1 MTPAEIIYHR
11 RVRLLSLA
19 DELGNV
25 SAACRQMGISRTR
38 YYEWRGIV
46 ARYGPDALMPKE
58 RRTPQLPNATPAHI
72 VEDLLTL
79 AVVEPTLGCRQY
91 ADRLG
96 ERGYRIGKTT
106 VQKLL
111 VDHGLG
117 RRAQRVARAAAI
129 TAATTGLTTE
139 AGRDAEPFGF
149 CHYSPA
155 PGHLVAADSFYIG
168 NLKGV
173 GKVYQLTAIDVATR
187 WAIILIVI
195 GPVTA
200 GHTIRFVDHVIKTFR
215 RLGVDV
221 RAVLTDNGPE
231 WIAGGFRAHLATR
244 GLPII
249 ASRPAHRTTTRC
261 ANDSRAPHSRNA
273 GDPRST
279 VAASAPSA
287 NCKPKPTPGC
297 CATTT
302 DAATTATTC
311 AAAPPP
317 RSSTTTVPTEH
328 HDHQP
333 QEPPPVTSTPGSEGL
348 GGPAARSR
356 TPRAQ
361 AARRY
366 PTPRGAGVLA
376 SLSATRGSLRTRT
389 QQLGLGVAT
398 KGQPPSGRWAR
409 LCRTA
414 VGLRYEEVARRT
426 AARSR
431 RCL

>member
-1 MTPAEIIYHR
+1 MRWQVHQLVGTVVDPVVPSTDPKEPTTVTPAEIIYHR

-273 GDPRST
+273 GDRVPPSPLQLHPPTASRSRRL
-279 VAASAPSA
+279 AAALP
-287 NCKPKPTPGC
+287 PPTP
-297 CATTT
+297 
-302 DAATTATTC
+302 
-311 AAAPPP
+311 
-317 RSSTTTVPTEH
+317 
-328 HDHQP
+328 QP
-333 QEPPPVTSTPGSEGL
+333 QQL
-348 GGPAARSR
+348 HARPH
-356 TPRAQ
+356 PR
-361 AARRY
+361 
-366 PTPRGAGVLA
+366 PDPR
-376 SLSATRGSLRTRT
+376 
-389 QQLGLGVAT
+389 
-398 KGQPPSGRWAR
+398 QPPSPPSIM
-409 LCRTA
+409 T
-414 VGLRYEEVARRT
+414 T
-426 AARSR
+426 
-431 RCL
+431 